1 MRAVIL
7 DGAAVSRYN
16 DGMKERFKM
25 RIAEWK
31 KPKTWAAAIVVLALA
46 AACVAFALWLRRPIA
61 KYNADRD
68 DAAQVY
74 MTHFALAAD
83 SNRQLF
89 ETGTVPEVYAENNA
103 SLKTYSY
110 AYATVV
116 EVLSDDS
123 HTDPETENVHVGS
136 QELLVEIT
144 TGAHKGRRM
153 QLTNYMS
160 KLFDKH
166 ASVGTS
172 LLVFVLTDQSH
183 LDENGLPALSL
194 SVMNYNRQWL
204 LLGLVAVF
212 LIVVALIGK
221 KVGLRSILG
230 LAFTLACIVF
240 LLVPALLRGF
250 YAIPFTLLLCAVVT
264 VVCFLLLDGL
274 SRKTVSAIL
283 GTVAGFSIACL
294 FAYLASRLA
303 HLDGLEYNVAETD
316 TLVQAKY
323 QGTLINLRGLFVS
336 GIIISALGAVMDV
349 AMSISSSVNEL
360 KTVNPALG
368 FSALLRSGMNIGRD
382 AIGTM
387 TNTLILAFTGGA
399 LVNLILIKYYNWDVK
414 AILSG
419 DYITHEVI
427 TSIAGSIGLIL
438 AVPLT
443 ALIASALFDRFEPD
457 GKAANE
463 RTARKQKQ

>member
-1 MRAVIL
+1 
-7 DGAAVSRYN
+7 
-16 DGMKERFKM
+16 MKERWQK

-31 KPKTWAAAIVVLALA
+31 RPKTWAAAIIVLALLA
-46 AACVAFALWLRRPIA
+46 GCILFAVWVRRPIA
-61 KYNADRD
+61 KYNPDRN

-74 MTHFALAAD
+74 FSHLALAAD

-89 ETGTVPEVYAENNA
+89 ETGSVSELYADA
-103 SLKTYSY
+103 ALGLKTYSY
-110 AYATVV
+110 AYAKVL

-123 HTDPETENVHVGS
+123 HEDPDTENVHVGS
-136 QELLVEIT
+136 QVLRVEIT
-144 TGAHKGRRM
+144 TGVHKGR
-153 QLTNYMS
+153 QFELTNYMS

-166 ASVGTS
+166 AAVGTS
-172 LLVFVLTDQSH
+172 LLVFVLTDETQP
-183 LDENGLPALSL
+183 DENGLPSVSL

-204 LLGLVAVF
+204 LFGLVAVF
-212 LIVVALIGK
+212 LIVVALIGG

-230 LAFTLACIVF
+230 LAFTLACIIF
-240 LLVPALLRGF
+240 LLVPAMLRGF
-250 YAIPFTLLLCAVVT
+250 YAIPFTLLLCTVVT
-264 VVCFLLLDGL
+264 IVCFLLLDGL
-274 SRKTVSAIL
+274 SRKTVAAIL

-294 FAYLASRLA
+294 FAYAASRIA

-349 AMSISSSVNEL
+349 AMSISSSINEL
-360 KTVNPALG
+360 KSVNPDLG
-368 FSALLRSGMNIGRD
+368 FPALLRSGMNIGRD

-399 LVNLILIKYYNWDVK
+399 LVNLILIRYYNWDFK
-414 AILSG
+414 AIVSG
-419 DYITHEVI
+419 DYMTHEVI
-427 TSIAGSIGLIL
+427 TGIAGSVGLIL

-443 ALIASALFDRFEPD
+443 ALIASALFDRAQTNRKPVV
-457 GKAANE
+457 N
-463 RTARKQKQ
+463 RPARQQQKKTR

>member
-1 MRAVIL
+1 
-7 DGAAVSRYN
+7 
-16 DGMKERFKM
+16 MKERIKKG
-25 RIAEWK
+25 ITAWK
-31 KPKTWAAAIVVLALA
+31 RPKAWVAAIIVLALLLGCA
-46 AACVAFALWLRRPIA
+46 VFAVCLRRPLA
-61 KYNADRD
+61 KYNPDRD

-74 MTHFALAAD
+74 FTHLALAAD

-89 ETGTVPEVYAENNA
+89 ETGSVSEAYAENGA
-103 SLKTYSY
+103 GLKSYSY
-110 AYATVV
+110 AYAKVL

-123 HTDPETENVHVGS
+123 HEDATTENVHVGS

-144 TGAHKGRRM
+144 TGVHKGRRV
-153 QLTNYMS
+153 QLTNFMS

-166 ASVGTS
+166 AKAGTS
-172 LLVFVLTDQSH
+172 LLVFILTDASET
-183 LDENGLPALSL
+183 DETGLPAISL

-212 LIVVALIGK
+212 LIIVGLIGG

-230 LAFTLACIVF
+230 LGFTLACIVF
-240 LLVPALLRGF
+240 LLVPALLRG
-250 YAIPFTLLLCAVVT
+250 YAAIPLTLLLCVVVT

-274 SRKTVSAIL
+274 SRKTVSAML
-283 GTVAGFSIACL
+283 GTVAGFSVACL
-294 FAYLASRLA
+294 FAFLASRIA

-316 TLVQAKY
+316 TLIQAKY

-336 GIIISALGAVMDV
+336 GIVISALGAVMDV

-360 KTVNPALG
+360 KTVNPDLG
-368 FSALLRSGMNIGRD
+368 FAKLFRSGMHIGRD

-399 LVNLILIKYYNWDVK
+399 LVNLILIKYYNWDWK

-427 TSIAGSIGLIL
+427 TGIAGSIGLIL

-443 ALIASALFDRFEPD
+443 ALIASALFDHTKTEP
-457 GKAANE
+457 KHRREN
-463 RTARKQKQ
+463 TL

>member
-1 MRAVIL
+1 MKEYLAKLKQPKVWVSVIVIL
-7 DGAAVSRYN
+7 
-16 DGMKERFKM
+16 
-25 RIAEWK
+25 
-31 KPKTWAAAIVVLALA
+31 VLVLG
-46 AACVAFALWLRRPIA
+46 CVWFSVWVRRPIA

-74 MTHFALAAD
+74 FTHLALAAD

-89 ETGTVPEVYAENNA
+89 ETGTVSGIYADNGVGMK
-103 SLKTYSY
+103 SYSY
-110 AYATVV
+110 AYAKVL

-123 HTDPETENVHVGS
+123 HEDPQTENVRVGS
-136 QELLVEIT
+136 QELLVEIS
-144 TGAHKGRRM
+144 TGTHKGRQV
-153 QLTNYMS
+153 QLTNFMS

-166 ASVGTS
+166 AKVGTS
-172 LLVFVLTDQSH
+172 LLVFILTDESQ
-183 LDENGLPALSL
+183 LDENGLPAISL

-212 LIVVALIGK
+212 LILVALIGK
-221 KVGLRSILG
+221 RVGLRSILG

-250 YAIPFTLLLCAVVT
+250 SPIPLTLALCVVVT

-274 SRKTVSAIL
+274 SRKTLSAIL
-283 GTVAGFSIACL
+283 GTIAGFSVACL
-294 FAYLASRLA
+294 FGYLAGRIA

-316 TLVQAKY
+316 TLIQAKY
-323 QGTLINLRGLFVS
+323 QGTLIQLRGLFVS
-336 GIIISALGAVMDV
+336 GIVISALGAVMDV
-349 AMSISSSVNEL
+349 AMSISSSINEL
-360 KTVNPALG
+360 KAVDPSLHFG
-368 FSALLRSGMNIGRD
+368 ALLRSGMNIGRD

-399 LVNLILIKYYNWDVK
+399 LVNLILIRYYNWDVK

-427 TSIAGSIGLIL
+427 TGVAGSIGLIL

-443 ALIASALFDRFEPD
+443 ALIASALYDRAKPD
-457 GKAANE
+457 GESLLERPAA
-463 RTARKQKQ
+463 KQQQKSRGLRR

>member
-1 MRAVIL
+1 MCL
-7 DGAAVSRYN
+7 FLTKDNGNRYN
-16 DGMKERFKM
+16 NGMKERMKK
-25 RIAEWK
+25 RIAAWK
-31 KPKTWAAAIVVLALA
+31 RPKAWIAAIVIVVLLCCCA
-46 AACVAFALWLRRPIA
+46 AFAVWVRKPIA
-61 KYNADRD
+61 KYNPDRD

-74 MTHFALAAD
+74 FTHLALAAD

-89 ETGTVPEVYAENNA
+89 LNGSVSEAYAGSDTGMK
-103 SLKTYSY
+103 SYSY
-110 AYATVV
+110 AYAKVLEVV
-116 EVLSDDS
+116 SDNS
-123 HTDPETENVHVGS
+123 HEDADTENVHVGS

-144 TGAHKGRRM
+144 TGAHKGR
-153 QLTNYMS
+153 QVLLTNYMS

-166 ASVGTS
+166 AKVGTS
-172 LLVFVLTDQSH
+172 LLVFILTDASQT
-183 LDENGLPALSL
+183 DEDGLPSVSL

-204 LLGLVAVF
+204 LFGLVAVF
-212 LIVVALIGK
+212 LIVVGLIGG

-230 LAFTLACIVF
+230 LGFTLACIVF

-250 YAIPFTLLLCAVVT
+250 RPIPLTLLLCVVVT

-274 SRKTVSAIL
+274 SRKTTSAIL
-283 GTVAGFSIACL
+283 GTIAGFSVACL
-294 FAYLASRLA
+294 FAFLASRIA

-316 TLVQAKY
+316 TLIQAKY
-323 QGTLINLRGLFVS
+323 QGTLIHLRGLFVS

-349 AMSISSSVNEL
+349 AMSISSAIGEL
-360 KTVNPALG
+360 KAVNPGLG
-368 FSALLRSGMNIGRD
+368 FKSLLRSGMNIGRD

-399 LVNLILIKYYNWDVK
+399 LVNLILIKYYNWDWK

-427 TSIAGSIGLIL
+427 TGIAGSIGLIL

-443 ALIASALFDRFEPD
+443 ALIASALYDRAKIEP
-457 GKAANE
+457 KHSREN
-463 RTARKQKQ
+463 TL